1 MIILIEKECI
11 IMERFKR
18 FLSEM
23 VDYNVVTAKAY
34 ESVFKILKVVRVI
47 LTTESI
53 ILVTLLLLYYLYSLG

>member
-1 MIILIEKECI
+1 
-11 IMERFKR
+11 MERFKR

>member
-53 ILVTLLLLYYLYSLG
+53 ILVTLLLPYYLYSLG